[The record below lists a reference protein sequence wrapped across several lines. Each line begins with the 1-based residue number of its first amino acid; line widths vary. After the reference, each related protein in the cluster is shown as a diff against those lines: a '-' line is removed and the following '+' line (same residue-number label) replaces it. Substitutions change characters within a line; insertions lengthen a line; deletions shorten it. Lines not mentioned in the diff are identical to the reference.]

1 MPEKGIFDNAECVE
15 EIAPC
20 ESKPMG
26 CVEFT
31 EIRKETAKSIAKD
44 LMQKVVFL
52 AEGRFIPIGCVEN
65 ILERYTK

>member
-15 EIAPC
+15 EC
-20 ESKPMG
+20 ENPDCGGKSLE
-26 CVEFT
+26 VQ
-31 EIRKETAKSIAKD
+31 IRKETAKSIAKD

>member
-15 EIAPC
+15 ETAQC
-20 ESKPMG
+20 ESKPMW
-26 CVEFT
+26 CAEFT

-52 AEGRFIPIGCVEN
+52 AEGRFIPVGCVED
-65 ILERYTK
+65 ILDRYTK